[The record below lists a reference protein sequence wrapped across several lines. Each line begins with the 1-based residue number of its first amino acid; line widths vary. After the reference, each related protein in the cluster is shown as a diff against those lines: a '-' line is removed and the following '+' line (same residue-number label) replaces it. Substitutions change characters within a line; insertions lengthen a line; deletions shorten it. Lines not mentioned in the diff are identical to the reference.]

1 MLLGST
7 RTFVQSYIAKSLRSA
22 GSFIRNWRAYES
34 VGANRARDDGCFILI
49 GLFACGDDRDD
60 GDRGPMATGI
70 QGESAGGDEVE
81 RNQAPSSVGTVTS
94 TQVVACNDHLCEL
107 QNPDGDRWVVDASS
121 HEVGDTVSLVL
132 MNGFI
137 TERGA
142 RLD

>member
-1 MLLGST
+1 MM
-7 RTFVQSYIAKSLRSA
+7 
-22 GSFIRNWRAYES
+22 
-34 VGANRARDDGCFILI
+34 VGFILI

-107 QNPDGDRWVVDASS
+107 QNPDGDRW
-121 HEVGDTVSLVL
+121 
-132 MNGFI
+132 
-137 TERGA
+137 
-142 RLD
+142 